1 MESPDIDDY
10 VICNDNLCMLHSPSI
25 LHRLGRRLDLRW
37 RGLLHLQAVS
47 MDGLIGVALTDEI
60 EAC

>member
-1 MESPDIDDY
+1 
-10 VICNDNLCMLHSPSI
+10 MLRSPSI

-37 RGLLHLQAVS
+37 RGLLHLQEVS

-60 EAC
+60 ERHARLDAK